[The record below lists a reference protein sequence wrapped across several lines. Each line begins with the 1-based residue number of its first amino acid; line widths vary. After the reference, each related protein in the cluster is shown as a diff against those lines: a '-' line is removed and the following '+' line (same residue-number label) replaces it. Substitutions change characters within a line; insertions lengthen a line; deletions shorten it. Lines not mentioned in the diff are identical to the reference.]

1 MFPPSS
7 RDPLAAAGG
16 LFRLGLVAL
25 VVVLSSCHAPRY
37 EPTSKVP
44 KLYYLSSRA
53 AVRHGDT
60 LILRDQK
67 GNRRRGQVFD
77 ITGPLL
83 TSNTMDEAKLAK
95 NLQADL
101 RPKFPGEN
109 VSLLVYIHG
118 FATSVPSAA
127 VVARRFAGGIHD
139 YTYGK
144 SRCVPVFHTWPSSNN
159 FARYSHDRSQLDMA
173 AMDMAHFLSEL
184 SKAKGNAPM
193 DIVTHSMGCEVLLK
207 AIMVVQARHQGL
219 GRDGLN
225 QVNIRRIV
233 LAAPDVESSKFDEL
247 ILIASG
253 LRQKPAIL
261 VYSSR
266 HDQAL
271 AASRSLANSGLN
283 RAGRPVIM
291 GPGRGDYE
299 IRSPG
304 VGRSGREDDP
314 VPLPNVE
321 VVDVTGL
328 YEANIVETGFHKLNI
343 FRDVGHFYYESPLLV
358 RDITRFLTRGMSA
371 PERGLEARTYHPGIL
386 LDEKEGDARTRANFT
401 REYYV
406 FPRAAGRQ
414 GLKLE
419 IN

>member
-1 MFPPSS
+1 
-7 RDPLAAAGG
+7 
-16 LFRLGLVAL
+16 
-25 VVVLSSCHAPRY
+25 
-37 EPTSKVP
+37 
-44 KLYYLSSRA
+44 
-53 AVRHGDT
+53 VRTGDK

-77 ITGPLL
+77 IAGPLL
-83 TSNTMDEAKLAK
+83 ASNTMDEATLAK
-95 NLQADL
+95 NIRADL
-101 RPKFPGEN
+101 RPKYAGED

-118 FATSVPSAA
+118 FATGVPSAA
-127 VVARRFAGGIHD
+127 QVAHRFAGGIHD

-184 SKAKGNAPM
+184 SRAKGNVPM
-193 DIVTHSMGCEVLLK
+193 DIVAHSMGCEVLLK

-253 LRQKPAIL
+253 LKPKPAIL
-261 VYSSR
+261 IYASR

-314 VPLPNVE
+314 APLPNVE
-321 VVDVTGL
+321 AVDVSGL
-328 YEANIVETGFHKLNI
+328 YEANIVEAGFRKLTI

-358 RDITRFLTRGMSA
+358 RDITRFLCRGLSA
-371 PERGLEARTYHPGIL
+371 SERGLAVKTYHPGIL
-386 LDEKEGDARTRANFT
+386 LDEKDGDARTRASFT
-401 REYYV
+401 RQYYV
-406 FPRAAGRQ
+406 FPRAAARQ
-414 GLKLE
+414 GLKLTLDVD
-419 IN
+419 